1 MPTGHVAER
10 ASSTLALVFSLLAVA
25 LFASASLFFFYV
37 FILGLW
43 GLPYLVGQE
52 LAVIGGFYLALLLIS
67 DSISLWFLKK
77 VNLIRKALKKSRLK
91 GLKSRDVGHWV
102 AVELIID
109 CAFPIIVLLVIKLP
123 ANLASSLLPGLIP
136 HLLADLIIPLYA
148 LGIFASAV
156 AGVLI
161 LVLRDK
167 LMKARGLRQP

>member
-109 CAFPIIVLLVIKLP
+109 CAFPIIVLLVV
-123 ANLASSLLPGLIP
+123 NYSSLKLRS
-136 HLLADLIIPLYA
+136 LLLFSPPPMSGD
-148 LGIFASAV
+148 SS
-156 AGVLI
+156 
-161 LVLRDK
+161 
-167 LMKARGLRQP
+167 